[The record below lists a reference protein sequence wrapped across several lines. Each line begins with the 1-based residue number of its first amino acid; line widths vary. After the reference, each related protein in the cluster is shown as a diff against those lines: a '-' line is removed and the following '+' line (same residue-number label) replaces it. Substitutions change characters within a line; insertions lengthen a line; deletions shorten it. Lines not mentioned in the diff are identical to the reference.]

1 MTMNFDPVTQIRREI
16 WEWLYSKISSWNTNA
31 PDGNKVKILQYI
43 QALYMYFDP
52 SQTPI
57 GIWCIDVWATRRWT
71 YIAIY
76 FEYFETTQN
85 LDIAL
90 YMSARGNNW
99 QMDW

>member
-1 MTMNFDPVTQIRREI
+1 MTLNFDPVTLSQWEI

-31 PDGNKVKILQYI
+31 PDGNKVKIYTCIL
-43 QALYMYFDP
+43 
-52 SQTPI
+52 TPPKPQ
-57 GIWCIDVWATRRWT
+57 WAYDVIDEWATRRWT
-71 YIAIY
+71 YIALY
-76 FEYFETTQN
+76 FEYFEATQN